1 MHQYG
6 QSRNLLRAGLAGT
19 AVGLAGATLAPASLV
34 AAQVEGPSSVLAEI
48 YQLQSAFHR
57 AKSTQ
62 DIDLMMSLWPE
73 GSRINTVGDPN
84 APYVGSEVLRTFW
97 LNSGSWMS
105 PRFSLVPSFKIQI
118 DVKTADEAWSYSEC
132 HDVTDFD
139 KSTRSIIAD
148 LFLAGTVKNID
159 NKWLFWDMTSGSGA
173 VLSPDRFYFSA

>member
-1 MHQYG
+1 
-6 QSRNLLRAGLAGT
+6 
-19 AVGLAGATLAPASLV
+19 
-34 AAQVEGPSSVLAEI
+34 
-48 YQLQSAFHR
+48 
-57 AKSTQ
+57 
-62 DIDLMMSLWPE
+62 
-73 GSRINTVGDPN
+73 VGDPN

-118 DVKTADEAWSYSEC
+118 DVKTDEEAWLYFEC

-159 NKWLFWDMTSGSGA
+159 DKWLFWDMTSGSGA
-173 VLSPDRFYFSA
+173 VLSPEDYYFSA